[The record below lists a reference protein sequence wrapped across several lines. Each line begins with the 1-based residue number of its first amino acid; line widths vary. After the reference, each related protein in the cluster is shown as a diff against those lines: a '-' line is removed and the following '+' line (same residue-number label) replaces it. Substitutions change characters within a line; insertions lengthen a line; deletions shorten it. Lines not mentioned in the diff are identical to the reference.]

1 MEEPELLTVAEVA
14 ALLRT
19 TRAAVY
25 ERVRRNPHALPGRV
39 KIGRRMFF
47 RREILQAWIARGG
60 G

>member
-1 MEEPELLTVAEVA
+1 MLTVAEVA